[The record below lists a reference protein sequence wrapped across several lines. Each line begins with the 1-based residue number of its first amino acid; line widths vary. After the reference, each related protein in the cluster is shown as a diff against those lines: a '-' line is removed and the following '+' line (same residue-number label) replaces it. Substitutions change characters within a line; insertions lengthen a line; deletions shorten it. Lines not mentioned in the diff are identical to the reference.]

1 MVNIRSE
8 IEKAMA
14 DILRYWCDKTPD
26 HTQGGFI
33 GRIDETEK
41 ADPVA
46 PKGAVLN
53 ARILWTFSAAFEQ
66 TGQATYKAM
75 ADRAYS
81 YIIKHFVDQEFGGV
95 YWTVTAEGKP
105 LDTKKQ
111 IYALSFMIYGL
122 AAYYKIT
129 KAQPALETAVKLF
142 QVIEKYSYDKQYGGY
157 FEAFNRDWSEASDLR
172 LSEKD
177 ANEKKTM
184 NTHLHI
190 LEAYTALYSVYPD
203 EYLKTQIRGLLN
215 CFDQYIIDPE
225 TKHLQ
230 LFMDEAWQ
238 ASGDEI
244 SYGHDIEASW
254 LLLEAAEAIK
264 DKTLI
269 LHFKNIAISVA
280 TAASDGL
287 EADGSMIYEYIP
299 AKGLI
304 IKEKHWWVQAE
315 ALVGFLN
322 AWQITGQQKYFDH
335 FSNCWTFID
344 QYLIDKKEGEWFWGV
359 EADGTVMKD
368 QDKAGLWKCPY
379 HNTRACIE
387 VLKRLSVTTGAAIPA
402 VS

>member
-1 MVNIRSE
+1 MVSIRSE

-26 HTQGGFI
+26 HVQGGFI

-53 ARILWTFSAAFEQ
+53 ARILWTFSAAFEG
-66 TGQATYKAM
+66 TGLPTYKTM

-95 YWTVTAEGKP
+95 YWTVTAVGKP
-105 LDTKKQ
+105 SDTKKQ

-142 QVIEKYSYDKQYGGY
+142 KVIEKYSYDKQYGGY
-157 FEAFNRDWSEASDLR
+157 FEAFNRDWTNASDLR

-190 LEAYTALYSVYPD
+190 LEAYTTLYSVYPD
-203 EYLKTQIRGLLN
+203 ELLKIQIRGLLN

-225 TKHLQ
+225 TKHLK
-230 LFMDEAWQ
+230 LFMNEAWK

-254 LLLEAAEAIK
+254 LLLEAAETIK
-264 DKTLI
+264 DEALI
-269 LHFKNIAISVA
+269 LRFKSIAISLA
-280 TAASDGL
+280 TAASEGL
-287 EADGSMIYEYIP
+287 EADGSIIYEYIP

-322 AWQITGQQKYFDH
+322 VWQITGQQKYFDH

-344 QYLIDKKEGEWFWGV
+344 QHLIDKKEGEWFWGV
-359 EADGTVMKD
+359 ESDGTVMKD

-387 VLKRLSVTTGAAIPA
+387 VLKRLSVTAGTAMPV